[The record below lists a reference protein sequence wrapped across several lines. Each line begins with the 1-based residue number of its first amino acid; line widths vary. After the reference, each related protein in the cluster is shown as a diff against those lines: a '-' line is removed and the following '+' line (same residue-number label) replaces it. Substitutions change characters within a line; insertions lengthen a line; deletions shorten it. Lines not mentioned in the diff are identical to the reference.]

1 MSKTVVEEKAGYK
14 EIGTGIFVPEEN
26 AFEYAL
32 EQISLDKEEKQD
44 FVD

>member
-26 AFEYAL
+26 GAVAL
-32 EQISLDKEEKQD
+32 RIS
-44 FVD
+44 V